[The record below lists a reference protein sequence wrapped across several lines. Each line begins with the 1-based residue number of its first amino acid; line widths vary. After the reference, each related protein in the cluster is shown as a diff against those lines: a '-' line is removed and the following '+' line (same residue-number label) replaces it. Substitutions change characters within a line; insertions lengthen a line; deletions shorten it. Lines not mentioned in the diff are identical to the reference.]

1 MKVMGVVGWKNAGK
15 TRLIVNLVEYFV
27 KSGYEVSTVKHAHHD
42 FDVDHEGK
50 DSYAHRKAGAHE
62 VLVASDNRWALMH
75 ELRRDEEPP
84 LTELLS
90 KVEPVDLVI
99 VEGFKLCK
107 HPKIEVFRPGEPSGD
122 ACEKALLATKDCSV
136 CAVATD
142 VEGLDAPCPVLPLN
156 DVAAIARFIQD
167 YYQMRPKTALA

>member
-15 TRLIVNLVEYFV
+15 TRLVVNLVEHFV

-42 FDVDHEGK
+42 FDVDHAGK
-50 DSYAHRKAGAHE
+50 DSYEHRKAGAHE

-90 KVEPVDLVI
+90 KIEPVDLVI

-107 HPKIEVFRPGEPSGD
+107 HPKIEVYRPGDSAEES
-122 ACEKALLATKDCSV
+122 ALLAGKDCSV

-142 VEGLDAPCPVLPLN
+142 MEGLDAPCPVLPLN
-156 DVAAIARFIQD
+156 DVAAVAHFIQD